1 MTTTFVYPR
10 SRYLAGLVL
19 QDVMLLLAL
28 AILPIVPPPQPL
40 AGALAVALPAVLA
53 WSFITL
59 HFPSRIDV
67 SETGIAFHRY
77 GRVHRF
83 EWRDVE
89 RVRVRRF
96 IVRDRVLVRI
106 TPASPWR
113 GRYWVL
119 DSIDGF
125 DALVK
130 ELEARAL
137 KR

>member
-1 MTTTFVYPR
+1 MTSHVYPR
-10 SRYLAGLVL
+10 ARYLAGIVL
-19 QDVMLLLAL
+19 QDAMLLLAL
-28 AILPIVPPPQPL
+28 ALLPFVPPPQPL
-40 AGALAVALPAVLA
+40 ATALAFALPAVLL
-53 WSFITL
+53 WGFLTL

-67 SETGIAFHRY
+67 SDTSITFHRY

-83 EWRDVE
+83 AWRDVE

-106 TPASPWR
+106 APASAWQ

-130 ELEARAL
+130 SLEARGL

>member
-1 MTTTFVYPR
+1 MTSYVYPR

-28 AILPIVPPPQPL
+28 AILPILPPPPPL
-40 AGALAVALPAVLA
+40 AYALAFALPAVLA

-67 SETGIAFHRY
+67 SDDAIAFHRY

-83 EWRDVE
+83 AWRDVE
-89 RVRVRRF
+89 RIRVRRF
-96 IVRDRVLVRI
+96 IVRDRVMIRI
-106 TPASPWR
+106 APASAWR

-130 ELEARAL
+130 SLEARAL